1 MTTRRNFIKQTGTAA
16 AGAWLLP
23 SFIKSNSTKKIGIQL
38 WTVRDV
44 IGKDVKGTIEQIAA
58 DGYKQVEIFLYSDDH
73 KLWGMTSKEFRK
85 LIDDNGL
92 TSPSGHYMFGSYFED
107 GNLDMVNL
115 SIDVAHDLGSEY
127 ITVPSIDDKF
137 KNTLDACKATAEKFN
152 KLGEICNKA
161 GLKLAYHNHN
171 IEFKQFGDTY
181 GYEVWLKN
189 TDPALINFEMDIYW
203 LVRAGKD
210 PVTLFKQFPHRF
222 HMWHV
227 KDMDKTNPDDNANVG
242 DGSIDFKKIFG
253 NAHLSGMKYFFV
265 EQENNYQPDVM
276 GAAKADATYIRKNL
290 LSRL

>member
-1 MTTRRNFIKQTGTAA
+1 MTTRRNFIKQTGVVT

-23 SFIKSNSTKKIGIQL
+23 SLVKRHSGKQIGIQL

-85 LIDDNGL
+85 LIDTNGL

-127 ITVPSIDDKF
+127 ITIPSIDDKF
-137 KNTLDACKATAEKFN
+137 KNSLDACKATAEKFN
-152 KLGEICNKA
+152 KLGEICKKA

-210 PVTLFKQFPHRF
+210 PVTLFGQFPHRF
-222 HMWHV
+222 PMWHV
-227 KDMDKTNPDDNANVG
+227 KDMDKKDPEENANVG
-242 DGSIDFKKIFG
+242 DGSIDFKKIFA

-265 EQENNYQPDVM
+265 EQESNYQPDVM
-276 GAAKADATYIRKNL
+276 GAAKADAVYIKKEL
-290 LSRL
+290 I

>member
-1 MTTRRNFIKQTGTAA
+1 MTTRRNFIKQTGAVT

-23 SFIKSNSTKKIGIQL
+23 ALVRKHSGKQIGIQL

-85 LIDDNGL
+85 LIDANGL

-137 KNTLDACKATAEKFN
+137 KNSLDACKATAEKFN
-152 KLGEICNKA
+152 KLGEICRKA

-227 KDMDKTNPDDNANVG
+227 KDMDKKNPDENANVG
-242 DGSIDFKKIFG
+242 DGSIDFKKIF
-253 NAHLSGMKYFFV
+253 ADARLSGMKYFFV
-265 EQENNYQPDVM
+265 EQESNYQPDVM
-276 GAAKADATYIRKNL
+276 GAAKADAAYIKKEL
-290 LSRL
+290 L